1 MKNSVTLFSD
11 INLDYLK
18 KILINSS
25 HCIIDEVHTS
35 EVNQFYQSFLDDN
48 NLIKSKSEYLFIW
61 PSPETISPTYQKI
74 KNSDANIHL
83 NLENEIYE
91 YVSRIKVLATK
102 YEYVFVPLM
111 NDFFKPMT
119 FGISDMQFD
128 TGVGYC
134 IYKMNSLLIETL
146 KNENNIYLL
155 DSDKWFKNSN
165 KWDDQK
171 LWLRAKIPFSI
182 DFMKII
188 ANEIYASILT
198 IRGKQKK
205 IIVLDLDNTLWGG
218 IVGDDGWEN
227 IKIGGHDYIGEA
239 FLEFQKNL
247 KVLKNRGILLAIAS
261 KNEATIVKKA
271 FENNNYMLLKYNDF
285 IAKKIDWNDK
295 TNNII
300 EISKNVN
307 LGLDSFVFIDDSPY
321 ERERVKNELPEVYVP
336 DFPEDPSLLSN
347 WLKNLNCFNSIKLTK
362 EDLNRNKAM
371 NIEIKKTELKKTSSN
386 FEEWLE
392 SLKIEINIQ
401 PINSVDFDRAIQ
413 LINKTNQMNLKTN
426 RYSSKEF
433 REIVDNPDILSL
445 SVKIKDR
452 LSTEELMG
460 IIILEKDNKIIKL
473 NDFILSCRAF
483 GKNIESTMLGVV
495 YIISKKLDL
504 SIKKI
509 DIKKTEKNLVCQ
521 KFFESIDYKNMRFN
535 YETND
540 NNFISFSELR
550 TKVHLLF

>member
-18 KILINSS
+18 KILVSSS
-25 HCIIDEVHTS
+25 HCVIDEVHTS
-35 EVNQFYQSFLDDN
+35 KVNQFYQSFLDDN
-48 NLIKSKSEYLFIW
+48 NLIKIKSEYLFIW

-74 KNSDANIHL
+74 KNSDENIHL

-111 NDFFKPMT
+111 HDFFKPMT

-134 IYKMNSLLIETL
+134 IYKMNSLLIESL

-155 DSDKWFKNSN
+155 DSDKWFRNSN

-247 KVLKNRGILLAIAS
+247 KVLQNRGILLAIAS

-285 IAKKIDWNDK
+285 IAKKINWNDK
-295 TNNII
+295 TENII

-371 NIEIKKTELKKTSSN
+371 NVEMKKIELKNTSSN
-386 FEEWLE
+386 FEEWLD

-401 PINSVDFDRAIQ
+401 PISSVDFDRAIQ

-426 RYSSKEF
+426 RYSPKKF

-460 IIILEKDNKIIKL
+460 IIILEKANKIIKL

-521 KFFESIDYKNMRFN
+521 KFFESIDHKNIKFS

-540 NNFISFSELR
+540 NNLVTFSDLR

>member
-18 KILINSS
+18 KILVSSS
-25 HCIIDEVHTS
+25 HYIIDEVHTS

-48 NLIKSKSEYLFIW
+48 NLIKTKSEYLFIW

-74 KNSDANIHL
+74 KNSDENIHL

-102 YEYVFVPLM
+102 YEYVLVPLM
-111 NDFFKPMT
+111 HDFFKPMT
-119 FGISDMQFD
+119 FGISDMQLD

-188 ANEIYASILT
+188 ADEIYASILT
-198 IRGKQKK
+198 IKGKQKK

-271 FENNNYMLLKYNDF
+271 FENNNYMLLRYNDF

-295 TNNII
+295 TDNII

-371 NIEIKKTELKKTSSN
+371 NVEMKKIELKNTSSN

-401 PINSVDFDRAIQ
+401 PISSVDFDRAIQ

-426 RYSSKEF
+426 RYSPKEF
-433 REIVDNPDILSL
+433 REIVDNPGILSL

-495 YIISKKLDL
+495 YIISIKLDL

-521 KFFESIDYKNMRFN
+521 KFFESIDYKNIRFS

-540 NNFISFSELR
+540 NNFINFSELR